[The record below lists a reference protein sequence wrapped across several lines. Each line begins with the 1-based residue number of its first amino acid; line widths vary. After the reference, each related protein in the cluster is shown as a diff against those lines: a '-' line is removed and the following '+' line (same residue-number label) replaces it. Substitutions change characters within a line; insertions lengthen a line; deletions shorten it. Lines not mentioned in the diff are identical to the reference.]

1 MQISDLCSSC
11 SKQNFCGNGMT
22 DYYCTGYAPRVETVS
37 DIKVPPFTDGQKEVI
52 EATERIANGKLIC
65 DVDDNIDVM
74 TNEEYIRQCSTE
86 ELAIFLCNELQD
98 DEVGTLANRF
108 DRALYSE
115 YPIRPMNAYHE
126 IMRWLKDKHE
136 PLKNDEK

>member
-1 MQISDLCSSC
+1 MKCKYCNGTGEHINDANRMTTCE
-11 SKQNFCGNGMT
+11 FCGG
-22 DYYCTGYAPRVETVS
+22 TGV
-37 DIKVPPFTDGQKEVI
+37 IKP
-52 EATERIANGKLIC
+52 L
-65 DVDDNIDVM
+65 

-126 IMRWLKDKHE
+126 VMQWLKEKHE
-136 PLKNDEK
+136 

>member
-1 MQISDLCSSC
+1 MKCPMCGKDTLNDL
-11 SKQNFCGNGMT
+11 
-22 DYYCTGYAPRVETVS
+22 VVH
-37 DIKVPPFTDGQKEVI
+37 EV
-52 EATERIANGKLIC
+52 
-65 DVDDNIDVM
+65 

-108 DRALYSE
+108 ERELYSE

-126 IMRWLKDKHE
+126 VMRWLKEKHNE
-136 PLKNDEK
+136 